1 MLRVVS
7 QQSNQSQE
15 KCTNYN
21 QIPSRRKI
29 EHKEIPSPCKIGFKD
44 KFYQHKKRTGSILNN
59 AIEISRIV
67 LMTSTRLGFDYRQRQ
82 CSVICNMHTK
92 LEF

>member
-29 EHKEIPSPCKIGFKD
+29 EHKEIPSPCKIGFKN
-44 KFYQHKKRTGSILNN
+44 KLYQHKKTGSVLNN